1 MIPPPT
7 GGRGWQKY
15 CHSGLWAGIL
25 EKYYEKLFDID
36 LDNLSQK
43 EKELLA
49 IMAIGNESITIDEM
63 KRITKSSNSFQLP

>member
-1 MIPPPT
+1 
-7 GGRGWQKY
+7 
-15 CHSGLWAGIL
+15 
-25 EKYYEKLFDID
+25 